1 MRDSSRFILCD
12 LESSAILRSLSN
24 LGSKDISLFPKA
36 KLFEV
41 APDSLSK
48 GDPGKKEEKTKSEK
62 LSLLWGA
69 QIMPAERR
77 KRPSSRGRDS
87 SSDASRC
94 AMVTHQMHLRLDV
107 TRIRP
112 TCARENLVM
121 RISSLEILC
130 LAEHFVAGKLGERT
144 HDVLCTN
151 AAGAKAKIRAKSRL
165 VGGRRPLCIIRSMA
179 KRFLKGEDFP
189 CWSVS

>member
-1 MRDSSRFILCD
+1 MLAIKSSLCSFCWMKVRDSSRFILCD
-12 LESSAILRSLSN
+12 LGFPLYV
-24 LGSKDISLFPKA
+24 SLFPKA

-48 GDPGKKEEKTKSEK
+48 GDSGKKEEK
-62 LSLLWGA
+62 LSHLLWGA

-94 AMVTHQMHLRLDV
+94 AMVTHQMNLPLDV

-121 RISSLEILC
+121 RISSLEIVPCGALRS
-130 LAEHFVAGKLGERT
+130 LENWGKGLTMCSAQTQQEP
-144 HDVLCTN
+144 
-151 AAGAKAKIRAKSRL
+151 KQ
-165 VGGRRPLCIIRSMA
+165 RSEQ
-179 KRFLKGEDFP
+179 KVV
-189 CWSVS
+189 W